1 MPRRLVLRT
10 NGRDSMTLDANKLAE
25 LRALVNASI
34 FESENLDSMVPM
46 KCRTVLDLL
55 DMLAEKDGVIQ
66 MLHAIKIQD
75 SKNIDMVL
83 ADWRTLRADDD
94 VVVKKLNDL
103 LDDCSQDGNDE
114 QNFVRVSAVRA
125 VVRSIKVS
133 AP

>member
-25 LRALVNASI
+25 LKVLVNASI

-103 LDDCSQDGNDE
+103 LDDCSQDGRDE

-125 VVRSIKVS
+125 VVRSIQVS

>member
-10 NGRDSMTLDANKLAE
+10 NGRDLMTLDANKLAE
-25 LRALVNASI
+25 LKALVNASI

-66 MLHAIKIQD
+66 TLHAIKVQD
-75 SKNIDMVL
+75 SKNMDMVL

-94 VVVKKLNDL
+94 VVKELNDL
-103 LDDCSQDGNDE
+103 LDDCSQDGRDE

>member
-66 MLHAIKIQD
+66 TLHAIKVQD
-75 SKNIDMVL
+75 SKNMDMVL

-94 VVVKKLNDL
+94 VVKELNDL
-103 LDDCSQDGNDE
+103 LDDCSQDGRDE

>member
-10 NGRDSMTLDANKLAE
+10 NGRDLMTLDANKLAE
-25 LRALVNASI
+25 LKVLVNASI

-55 DMLAEKDGVIQ
+55 DMLAEKDSVIQ

-125 VVRSIKVS
+125 VVHSIQVS

>member
-1 MPRRLVLRT
+1 
-10 NGRDSMTLDANKLAE
+10 MTLDANRLAE
-25 LRALVNASI
+25 LRALANASI

-46 KCRTVLDLL
+46 KYRTVLDLL

-66 MLHAIKIQD
+66 TLHAIKVQD

-83 ADWRTLRADDD
+83 ADWRTLRADD
-94 VVVKKLNDL
+94 VVKELNDL
-103 LDDCSQDGNDE
+103 LDDCSQDGRDE